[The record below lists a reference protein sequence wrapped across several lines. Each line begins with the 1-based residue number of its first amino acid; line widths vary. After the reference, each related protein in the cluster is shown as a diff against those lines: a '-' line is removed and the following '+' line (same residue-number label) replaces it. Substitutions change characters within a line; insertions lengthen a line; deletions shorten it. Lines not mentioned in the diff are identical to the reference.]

1 MTQATRAV
9 SLLVILL
16 VVAAGCR
23 SMTGRS
29 TGQYVDDEKI
39 TAEVKTKLA
48 AEKLGTLTRVDV
60 DTNQGTVYLTGTVE
74 NPDIKQRA
82 TEIAQQVSGV
92 RQVVNN
98 LQVQTGQIQN
108 R

>member
-1 MTQATRAV
+1 MTQAPRAV

-29 TGQYVDDEKI
+29 TGQYVDDKKI

>member
-1 MTQATRAV
+1 MRQAMSAV

-29 TGQYVDDEKI
+29 TGQYVDDKTI

-60 DTNQGTVYLTGTVE
+60 DTNEGTVYLTGTVDSL
-74 NPDIKQRA
+74 DIKQRA
-82 TEIAQQVSGV
+82 TEIAQQVAGV

-98 LQVQTGQIQN
+98 LQVQTGQVQN